1 MSGPLSRSM
10 RAVAR
15 AALLAS
21 ILARAAEPV
30 GAAWAADRVALAVGN
45 GAYERTAR
53 LRNPVNDATDIAAA
67 LRRLGF
73 ETVLATDVGVDGFDD
88 RLAEFEEAAAGASVS
103 LFFYAGHGLQM
114 DGVNYLVPV
123 DARLERRQDLRRR
136 AVALDDVTDV
146 MRARVNLVFLDACRN
161 NTLARSLEGTRAAT
175 RGLARVE
182 RTDGMLVAYATEP
195 GGVAEDGS
203 GRNSPWTAALLEHIG
218 TPGLS
223 VDDMLSEA
231 AGTVRARTGGRQRP
245 WKDSSLASVFRFVP
259 GGLPL
264 PGGRDTARLEAEI
277 VFWESIAGS
286 AAPAEFEAYLAEYPE
301 GRFARLARA
310 RLRALDAAAWAEAGS
325 RDTAAAWGRYL
336 SAWPRGRHAAEAR
349 RRQAAAEKRE
359 RGPSVGDMF
368 RDCANCPEMVVV
380 PAGRFIMGSPPS
392 EEYRWRDDDE
402 RPQRRVTIP
411 APFAVGVSEVTRG
424 EFARFAGANRW
435 DTGDICLVW
444 RATGY
449 SYVGRSENWR
459 SPGFTQT
466 DDHPAVCVNWDD
478 AQAYVGWL
486 SRETGHE
493 YRLLSESEWE
503 YAARAGTATAR
514 FWGES
519 DARQCAYANGADAS
533 TWITYAAECND
544 GHAQTSPAGRFRVN
558 GWGIRDMI
566 GNAAEWVEDCWHRS
580 YADAPSDARAWLR
593 EGGGDCSHRVVRGGS
608 WRSYSSDLRSA
619 SRDEKHS
626 RSRANF
632 TGFRVARSISP

>member
-1 MSGPLSRSM
+1 MSGPLSRSI
-10 RAVAR
+10 R
-15 AALLAS
+15 AAAFAALAAS
-21 ILARAAEPV
+21 IPV
-30 GAAWAADRVALAVGN
+30 GAAAAADRVALAVGN
-45 GAYERTAR
+45 GAYEHTGR
-53 LRNPVNDATDIAAA
+53 LRNPVNDATDMAAA

-73 ETVLATDVGVDGFDD
+73 ETVVATDVGVDGFDD
-88 RLAEFEEAAAGASVS
+88 RIAEFEEAAAGASVS

-161 NTLARSLEGTRAAT
+161 NTLARSLGGTRAAT

-264 PGGRDTARLEAEI
+264 PGGRDAARLEAEI

-286 AAPAEFEAYLAEYPE
+286 GTRAELEAYLIEYPE
-301 GRFARLARA
+301 GRFARLAHA
-310 RLRALDAAAWAEAGS
+310 RLRALDDDAWAEAGS
-325 RDTAAAWGRYL
+325 RDTAAAWTRYL
-336 SAWPRGRHAAEAR
+336 STWPRGRHAAEAR
-349 RRQAAAEKRE
+349 RRRAAAEKRE
-359 RGPSVGDMF
+359 RGPSVGDVF
-368 RDCANCPEMVVV
+368 RDCATCPEMVVV
-380 PAGRFIMGSPPS
+380 PAGSFVMGSPPS
-392 EEYRWRDDDE
+392 EEWRDNDE
-402 RPQRRVTIP
+402 RPQGRVTIP
-411 APFAVGVSEVTRG
+411 APFAVGVHEVTRG
-424 EFARFAGANRW
+424 EFARFAAADRRDSGS
-435 DTGDICLVW
+435 ICLV
-444 RATGY
+444 RTADGY
-449 SYVGRSENWR
+449 AYTSSSANWR
-459 SPGFTQT
+459 SPGFPQT
-466 DDHPAVCVNWDD
+466 DDHPAVCVSWDD

-486 SRETGHE
+486 SRKTGHE

-503 YAARAGTATAR
+503 YAARAGTGTAR
-514 FWGES
+514 FWGDS
-519 DARQCAYANGADAS
+519 DARQCSYANGADSS
-533 TWITYAAECND
+533 TWIRYAAECND
-544 GHAQTSPAGRFRVN
+544 GHAQTSPVGRFRAN

-566 GNAAEWVEDCWHRS
+566 GNAGEWVEDCWHRN
-580 YADAPSDARAWLR
+580 YAQAPSDDSAWLR
-593 EGGGDCSHRVVRGGS
+593 EGGGDCSRRVKRGGS

-619 SRDEKHS
+619 SRDES
-626 RSRANF
+626 RSGIGHNS
-632 TGFRVARSISP
+632 TGFRVARPVSP

>member
-1 MSGPLSRSM
+1 M
-10 RAVAR
+10 RAVAF
-15 AALLAS
+15 AALAAS
-21 ILARAAEPV
+21 IPV
-30 GAAWAADRVALAVGN
+30 GAAAAADRVALAVGN
-45 GAYERTAR
+45 GAYEHTGR
-53 LRNPVNDATDIAAA
+53 LRNPVNDATDMAAA

-73 ETVLATDVGVDGFDD
+73 ETVVAIDVGVDGFDD
-88 RLAEFEEAAAGASVS
+88 RIAEFEEAAAGASVS
-103 LFFYAGHGLQM
+103 LFFYAGHGLQV

-161 NTLARSLEGTRAAT
+161 NTLARSLGGTRAAT

-286 AAPAEFEAYLAEYPE
+286 GTRAELEAYLVEYPE
-301 GRFARLARA
+301 GRFARLAHA
-310 RLRALDAAAWAEAGS
+310 RLRALDDDAWAEAGS
-325 RDTAAAWGRYL
+325 RDTAAAWNRYL

-349 RRQAAAEKRE
+349 QRRAAAEKRE
-359 RGPSVGDMF
+359 RGSSVGDVF

-380 PAGRFIMGSPPS
+380 PAGSFIMGSPPS
-392 EEYRWRDDDE
+392 EEWRDNDE

-411 APFAVGVSEVTRG
+411 APFAVGVHEVTRG
-424 EFARFAGANRW
+424 EFARFAAADRRDAGSRCFVR
-435 DTGDICLVW
+435 TES
-444 RATGY
+444 GY
-449 SYVGRSENWR
+449 PYVGRSENWR
-459 SPGFTQT
+459 SPGFPQT
-466 DDHPAVCVNWDD
+466 DNHPAVCVSWDD

-486 SRETGHE
+486 SRKTGHE

-503 YAARAGTATAR
+503 YAARARTGTTR
-514 FWGES
+514 FWGDS
-519 DARQCAYANGADAS
+519 DARQCSYANGADAS
-533 TWITYAAECND
+533 TWISYAAECND
-544 GHAQTSPAGRFRVN
+544 GHAQTSPVGRFRAN
-558 GWGIRDMI
+558 GWGIHDMI
-566 GNAAEWVEDCWHRS
+566 GNAGEWVEDCWHRN
-580 YADAPSDARAWLR
+580 YAQAPSDDSAWLR
-593 EGGGDCSHRVVRGGS
+593 EGGGDCSSRVVRGGS
-608 WRSYSSDLRSA
+608 WRGYSANLRSA
-619 SRDEKHS
+619 SRDEM
-626 RSRANF
+626 RSGIRDNS
-632 TGFRVARSISP
+632 TGFRVARPVSP

>member
-45 GAYERTAR
+45 GAYEHTAR
-53 LRNPVNDATDIAAA
+53 LRNPVNDATDMAAA

-161 NTLARSLEGTRAAT
+161 NTLARALGGTRAAT

-286 AAPAEFEAYLAEYPE
+286 AAPAEFQAYLAEYPE

-310 RLRALDAAAWAEAGS
+310 RLIPPGAPRVEGERAFRNEPGIQAVACD
-325 RDTAAAWGRYL
+325 
-336 SAWPRGRHAAEAR
+336 PRHAATHPPGQTEPEKS
-349 RRQAAAEKRE
+349 RQGKAHR
-359 RGPSVGDMF
+359 
-368 RDCANCPEMVVV
+368 
-380 PAGRFIMGSPPS
+380 PS
-392 EEYRWRDDDE
+392 EDSTES
-402 RPQRRVTIP
+402 
-411 APFAVGVSEVTRG
+411 GG
-424 EFARFAGANRW
+424 EFPGCLNSARNDGTR
-435 DTGDICLVW
+435 L
-444 RATGY
+444 R
-449 SYVGRSENWR
+449 R
-459 SPGFTQT
+459 P
-466 DDHPAVCVNWDD
+466 H
-478 AQAYVGWL
+478 AQATCSSL
-486 SRETGHE
+486 SKAPDPSRARSFVRQR
-493 YRLLSESEWE
+493 YRRSRKPPR
-503 YAARAGTATAR
+503 RAGHAAPRT
-514 FWGES
+514 
-519 DARQCAYANGADAS
+519 DAS
-533 TWITYAAECND
+533 RKIRP
-544 GHAQTSPAGRFRVN
+544 GGKHPTSPKR
-558 GWGIRDMI
+558 
-566 GNAAEWVEDCWHRS
+566 
-580 YADAPSDARAWLR
+580 
-593 EGGGDCSHRVVRGGS
+593 
-608 WRSYSSDLRSA
+608 
-619 SRDEKHS
+619 
-626 RSRANF
+626 
-632 TGFRVARSISP
+632 